1 MLKSYMTF
9 QNSKVSEMTF
19 AIWTLKLFF
28 ECGKV
33 MWHLNILRF
42 GKWLLQCLHE
52 NFFWEWNCKM
62 GLKFFESCKFVI
74 TRLTRIWLSVSIVM
88 KVFRFDKDFL
98 YEHRGPDFDPWS
110 LKSADFFLSTP
121 LCKSLWRCFSV
132 MWILLLSISITFFSL
147 LRYV

>member
-98 YEHRGPDFDPWS
+98 YEHRARFWPM
-110 LKSADFFLSTP
+110 KSKVSGFFFYP
-121 LCKSLWRCFSV
+121 LHFANHFEAALV
-132 MWILLLSISITFFSL
+132 
-147 LRYV
+147 

>member
-19 AIWTLKLFF
+19 AIWTWKLFF

-98 YEHRGPDFDPWS
+98 YEHRARFWPM
-110 LKSADFFLSTP
+110 KSKVSWFFCLSTP
-121 LCKSLWRCFSV
+121 LWEITLENTSLTS
-132 MWILLLSISITFFSL
+132 FSL
-147 LRYV
+147 LRIFKAVA